1 MLDLKPLLTNAR
13 TIAVVGCSDNPT
25 RTSFVI
31 AQYLH
36 EAGYQ
41 VIPIN
46 PYIEDCNGI
55 KAYARLQDLPDD
67 MHVDIVNIFRAPRY
81 TADMVQMVF
90 DYAERTGTRPTVW
103 TQLGVSSE
111 EAQQL
116 AEVED
121 LPYVKNRCIMIEHQ
135 RL

>member
-1 MLDLKPLLTNAR
+1 MLDLKSLLTHAK
-13 TIAVVGCSDNPT
+13 TIAVVGCSDNPG
-25 RTSFVI
+25 RTSFGI

-36 EAGYQ
+36 EVGYQ

-46 PYIEDCNGI
+46 PYIENCNGI

-67 MHVDIVNIFRAPRY
+67 IHVDIVNIFRAPRY
-81 TADMVQMVF
+81 TADMIQMTI
-90 DYAERTGTRPTVW
+90 DYAERTGTRPAVW
-103 TQLGVSSE
+103 TQLGVSSD

-116 AEVED
+116 AEAAD
-121 LPYVKNRCIMIEHQ
+121 LPYVKNRCIMIEHK